1 MSLVHSVTTTIAEHV
16 EKIREIN
23 QRYATPRIQMSGA
36 VRIALLVLRLYLFIL
51 VGLLVYKFITVL
63 TQ

>member
-1 MSLVHSVTTTIAEHV
+1 MPLFHSVATTIAGHV

-23 QRYATPRIQMSGA
+23 QRYATPRIQMSPM
-36 VRIALLVLRLYLFIL
+36 VRLALLTLRLYLL
-51 VGLLVYKFITVL
+51 VLVALLAYKFFTLL